1 VAGLDNR
8 VPTEVWLLEVV
19 GAAAAVA
26 MLAFYL
32 SVLGH
37 GLLTVM
43 IAAGLVTMLLYV
55 SFDLDRPTRGLITVP
70 DTPLISLRAS
80 MSVPPAAS
88 GPAQP

>member
-1 VAGLDNR
+1 
-8 VPTEVWLLEVV
+8 VWLLEIV

-32 SVLGH
+32 SVLGR

-55 SFDLDRPTRGLITVP
+55 SFDLDRPTRGLIRVP

-80 MSVPPAAS
+80 MNLPPATS